1 MGLKLSM
8 TTAAALML
16 AGLVAAGPAVAEPAE
31 PAPPVSP
38 SPEAPP
44 VAPGGPATDQAAPA
58 DPGAPAAP
66 ATVIDKDG
74 TYKVGTDILPGVYG
88 SGGPLPEGTC
98 SWRRIAPLTPE
109 GEPGETLDRAF
120 TKQPQVVEIK
130 PDDGYFKTTGCQTW
144 QLTNQPPPGPGT
156 HPAVAA
162 LQWKLYLDT
171 LNRNAAQY
179 QANPPQPAP
188 TPAGTP

>member
-1 MGLKLSM
+1 MGFKLSM
-8 TTAAALML
+8 TAAAALML
-16 AGLVAAGPAVAEPAE
+16 TGLLVAGPATAEPAD
-31 PAPPVSP
+31 PAPPVG
-38 SPEAPP
+38 PP
-44 VAPGGPATDQAAPA
+44 AEPAPA
-58 DPGAPAAP
+58 DPGAPATP
-66 ATVIDKDG
+66 VTIIDKDG

-88 SGGPLPEGTC
+88 SGGPLAEGTC

-130 PDDGYFKTTGCQTW
+130 ADDGYFKTTGCQTW

-179 QANPPQPAP
+179 DANPPQPAP

>member
-1 MGLKLSM
+1 MGFKLSM
-8 TTAAALML
+8 TAAAALAL
-16 AGLVAAGPAVAEPAE
+16 AGLVAAGPVAAEPAE

-38 SPEAPP
+38 SPEVPPPDSGAPP
-44 VAPGGPATDQAAPA
+44 ASVAPV
-58 DPGAPAAP
+58 
-66 ATVIDKDG
+66 TVIDKDG

-98 SWRRIAPLTPE
+98 SWRRTAPLTPE
-109 GEPGETLDRAF
+109 GQPGQTLDRAF

-130 PDDGYFKTTGCQTW
+130 ADDGYFKTTGCQTW

-156 HPAVAA
+156 PPMLAA

-179 QANPPQPAP
+179 NANPPQPAP
-188 TPAGTP
+188 PPPGTP

>member
-1 MGLKLSM
+1 MGLKLSI
-8 TTAAALML
+8 TVSAALAL
-16 AGLVAAGPAVAEPAE
+16 AGLVAAGPAAAEPAD
-31 PAPPVSP
+31 PAIPVSP
-38 SPEAPP
+38 SLEAP
-44 VAPGGPATDQAAPA
+44 PA
-58 DPGAPAAP
+58 DPGTAAPAAP
-66 ATVIDKDG
+66 ANVIDKDG

-98 SWRRIAPLTPE
+98 SWRRIAGLTPE

-130 PDDGYFKTTGCQTW
+130 ADDGYFKTTGCQTW

-156 HPAVAA
+156 HPMVAA

-179 QANPPQPAP
+179 DTNPPQPAP
-188 TPAGTP
+188 PPAGTP